1 MKELNDTEPG
11 GYGKPPGYGIDCAVR
26 RVCPDVADNCNL
38 NSSNVVA
45 YVGGNYSQYRS
56 GGLFYIFSSNAGYAV
71 GIIGARLLT
80 YYHR

>member
-45 YVGGNYSQYRS
+45 YVGGNYNQNRN
-56 GGLFYIFSSNAGYAV
+56 GGLFYINSNNASNTNGN
-71 GIIGARLLT
+71 IGARLLT